1 MAAHRVILLKFGT
14 EVLTGSPE
22 LLMIKAESD
31 WTNDLKWQCST
42 NSHFILFFVFCV
54 TFVYINETLQY
65 K

>member
-31 WTNDLKWQCST
+31 WTNGRSQVAMQ
-42 NSHFILFFVFCV
+42 H
-54 TFVYINETLQY
+54 
-65 K
+65 